1 MPVSL
6 SRVSVESTAAKV
18 IAGAIEV
25 KNMKSAAEST
35 WGGGGLDTFCG
46 DKARGRDGI
55 ITCTSH

>member
-25 KNMKSAAEST
+25 KNMKKVEERTLWCHPSFQS
-35 WGGGGLDTFCG
+35 DT
-46 DKARGRDGI
+46 
-55 ITCTSH
+55 